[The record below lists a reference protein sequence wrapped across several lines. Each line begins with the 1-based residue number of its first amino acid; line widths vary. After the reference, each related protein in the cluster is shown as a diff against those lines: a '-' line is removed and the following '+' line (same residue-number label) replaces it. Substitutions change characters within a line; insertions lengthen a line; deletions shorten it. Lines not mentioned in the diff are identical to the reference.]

1 MRQMLTAACLVLTA
15 GAATAQD
22 GSPRIDEIYWHN
34 IDGYCAFMLAD
45 HTINYDDPG
54 SWRWVLFSNFPTG
67 NTDPLEM
74 PFVRIDGQL
83 KQLKQTG
90 VEAVDGGEMRSY
102 TSQDA
107 EPYSVEVSLLEGEKG
122 YESTAF
128 SGVIRVTRNGAS
140 NEVAYKGD
148 CGV

>member
-54 SWRWVLFSNFPTG
+54 SWRWVLFSNFPTDG
-67 NTDPLEM
+67 VDPLEM

-83 KQLKQTG
+83 KQLRQTG
-90 VEAVDGGEMRSY
+90 IEAVDGGEVRRY

-107 EPYSVEVSLLEGEKG
+107 EPLQCRGEPARGREGLREHG
-122 YESTAF
+122 FFGRDQGDAQRRFER
-128 SGVIRVTRNGAS
+128 SGLQG
-140 NEVAYKGD
+140 
-148 CGV
+148 